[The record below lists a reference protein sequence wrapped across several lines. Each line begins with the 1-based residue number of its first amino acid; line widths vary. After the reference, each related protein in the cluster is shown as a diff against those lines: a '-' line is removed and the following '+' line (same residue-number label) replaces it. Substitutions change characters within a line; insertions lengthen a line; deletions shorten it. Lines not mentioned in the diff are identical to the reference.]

1 MRVASSCDVL
11 SAGFMSQLVPRGP
24 SSLDTYEDYEANM
37 YDWNKGDKGMIL
49 PLESFGLPP
58 GVQTTTTPTLTLTPT
73 TMRSFAADLL
83 NGALDDEQTPYHNEA
98 GFVPPIVH
106 TSSSTY
112 INVDSKSWQGG
123 SVTTMPP
130 ASTAS
135 TASSVSSVATDGGI
149 VPVVVRVPSSTPAA
163 AVSPPLPSTTPTP
176 TPAPARRSVGGR
188 RPNKSKGIS
197 PEEEERRQVRRE
209 RNKAAAA
216 RCRKRRMD
224 HTNTLIIETEGL
236 ESKKKGLQYE
246 IQELTNQVK
255 ELEYLLETHICRLPR
270 SERCASPLDI
280 KPSVYELKQELPESI
295 ELREP
300 PMKRPTLSMPA
311 PPVAPAVAPP
321 VQSKPS
327 RPTSL
332 PVSSHSIF
340 RSTAAEIAGISITT
354 PSTGIMLNFDSLM
367 DGGTGLTPV
376 SGPLVPSCSSQQRNQ
391 NCVDLSSPD
400 SNITNKLVSL

>member
-1 MRVASSCDVL
+1 
-11 SAGFMSQLVPRGP
+11 MSQLVPRGP
-24 SSLDTYEDYEANM
+24 SSLDTYDYCEANM
-37 YDWNKGDKGMIL
+37 YDWSKSDKGLIL

-98 GFVPPIVH
+98 GFVPPVVH
-106 TSSSTY
+106 TSSSLSTY
-112 INVDSKSWQGG
+112 VVDSKSWQGG
-123 SVTTMPP
+123 SVTTMPAASAANTASAVATSNGTVP
-130 ASTAS
+130 VAASVAASTVL
-135 TASSVSSVATDGGI
+135 TALTA
-149 VPVVVRVPSSTPAA
+149 PVLAE
-163 AVSPPLPSTTPTP
+163 SPPLPSTTPTP
-176 TPAPARRSVGGR
+176 SRRNVGGR
-188 RPNKSKGIS
+188 RPNKSSGIS
-197 PEEEERRQVRRE
+197 PEEEERRQMRRE

-216 RCRKRRMD
+216 RCRKRRLD
-224 HTNTLIIETEGL
+224 QTNTLVIETEGL
-236 ESKKKGLQYE
+236 ECKKRGLQNE
-246 IQELTNQVK
+246 IQQLTNEVK
-255 ELEYLLETHICRLPR
+255 ELEFLLETHVCRLPR

-280 KPSVYELKQELPESI
+280 KPTIYDLKQEEAEHN

-300 PMKRPTLSMPA
+300 PMKRPMMSMPA
-311 PPVAPAVAPP
+311 PPVAPAVATP

-332 PVSSHSIF
+332 PVSSHNIF

-367 DGGTGLTPV
+367 EGGTGLTPV